1 MTSFKGIVVKSFLSV
16 VFLLFV
22 AGAHAQPSG
31 LPSATAVFLKPHP
44 GTEISTRDKSYRC
57 SNSDGCY
64 WEPIWVT
71 SGAEALPFLEL
82 TASPLEA
89 GKLDF
94 VGWQEFEAG
103 APQDELYPFRTWL
116 IWQDWLNIERG
127 TEFRTFFEDAEF
139 LLTEDQH
146 FRVGFLSAPDFWS
159 NNFEMDIPS
168 CVDTTWYDQEHREY
182 GWTNGRIELNHHTKL
197 EAFDMTGDGRKDI
210 VMFASCGTLNHD
222 IGVGTESNGYLI
234 VLEQTASGGFIPAN
248 RKLFGQ
254 AEVSVGKFVGG
265 QHFKE
270 VDDYNGDGRMDFVLA
285 VDRDGGNDGVAEGL
299 WQSALA
305 TTEPYPQPFKGGW
318 LATDF
323 LVLSQSDGSYDV
335 TSLGEWNK
343 VFSAYRDSRG
353 KWTVVNFALS
363 CDNLVDVISGASEWS
378 CEPPAALEVNGDD
391 LIDVF
396 SSVYLLKPGEE
407 SPEVPRWSFKSF
419 TPLGSTHNKQLK
431 HHHEFDSSKR
441 HLTDSAGK
449 TISMSTRGGGVQYG
463 SPYFTLSVFGNLGPE
478 FAGATEENE
487 HFTTFRYGGGWAG
500 LTVYGNHYLPIYHE
514 DYHLFR
520 ARPSEDPVILADIFG
535 FRLEYFDQEKLDA
548 LPGQPGRHFCG
559 MGLDLEIL
567 GIPNGHTEEE
577 CLSRDDV
584 WAADRFY
591 AAFSLREDGTLVAL
605 PLDQNPTYDDRFDW
619 GTQSHRSDYVE
630 GGGQAGSHVA
640 HLYSKPFKDVNGDG
654 YEDYIE
660 FDDAMMMNSWRL
672 RPDLCPD
679 AIEAGWGPNWEES
692 SCRFVNLMVNDQTGS
707 LRRVAL
713 ESSAIPFDLGTTWQH
728 FADLNDDG
736 VIDILNLSEVK
747 QIRDI
752 HNVLEL
758 GIYYGKSVAKPSRP
772 VVLSTDYD
780 DREIILRVRLADDG
794 GVDIIR
800 YDASCT
806 DGTNTYTGTSATSPI
821 TVSGLTNDV
830 AYTCTVTATNSE
842 GTSPASSVT
851 DPITP
856 ALFDD
861 TPEAFVERH
870 YVNGL
875 DRPSDAAG
883 LAAWVNIMKA
893 QSASAVPNGILLSAE
908 FKNRGL
914 DDASFVNTLYKTFF
928 NRDGSS
934 GEIDSRVVQLQQ
946 GRLRQMVIWDLL
958 RGAEFKKMS
967 DNFGVVAMSA
977 ADEAA
982 YGIRAFT
989 ERFYTVVL
997 GRYPDP
1003 VGFDGWVAGLT
1014 GGTLAGS
1021 DLARGFFL
1029 SPEYTNKQKSDSA
1042 FLDDCYQA
1050 YFDRAADA
1058 GGKQGW
1064 LDALAQGMTRTE
1076 VLDGFSGSQ
1085 EFIALAESYGI
1096 RPFAGYGSARVA
1108 READGIPIPVFPIPL
1123 FMLLAGLLCLVGFR
1137 KLRPV

>member
-168 CVDTTWYDQEHREY
+168 CVDTTWYDQEQREY

-210 VMFASCGTLNHD
+210 VMLATCGTLNHD
-222 IGVGTESNGYLI
+222 IGVGTESTGYLI

-285 VDRDGGNDGVAEGL
+285 SDRDNANDGVAEGL

-305 TTEPYPQPFKGGW
+305 TSEPYPQPFEGGW

-407 SPEVPRWSFKSF
+407 SPEVPRWSFKSG

-520 ARPSEDPVILADIFG
+520 ARPGEDPVILADIFG

-548 LPGQPGRHFCG
+548 LPGQPGRNFCG

-619 GTQSHRSDYVE
+619 GTQTHRSDYVE

-640 HLYSKPFKDVNGDG
+640 NLYSKPFKDVNGDG

-660 FDDAMMMNSWRL
+660 FDDAMLGNSWRL

-747 QIRDI
+747 QVRDI

-842 GTSPASSVT
+842 GTSPASAAT
-851 DPITP
+851 DPIIP
-856 ALFDD
+856 A
-861 TPEAFVERH
+861 PEAVATVSEIQITEAYIGLVGRAPDPGGLA
-870 YVNGL
+870 YWVNQL
-875 DRPSDAAG
+875 DSAIAAG
-883 LAAWVNIMKA
+883 QARSLALKKLTNDIT
-893 QSASAVPNGILLSAE
+893 LSAE
-908 FKNRGL
+908 WDAGIGANDGLTQSGAEAIVRAMYLNLFDRPATASDVAYWSADLTTGRVTESEMVVLLILGAQSKGNADSQVLEFKRQAASYYSSNITS
-914 DDASFVNTLYKTFF
+914 ASFSRESATEAVADVTNEQSLLASQNATDALLA
-928 NRDGSS
+928 SS
-934 GEIDSRVVQLQQ
+934 GRS
-946 GRLRQMVIWDLL
+946 
-958 RGAEFKKMS
+958 AS
-967 DNFGVVAMSA
+967 D
-977 ADEAA
+977 
-982 YGIRAFT
+982 I
-989 ERFYTVVL
+989 
-997 GRYPDP
+997 
-1003 VGFDGWVAGLT
+1003 
-1014 GGTLAGS
+1014 
-1021 DLARGFFL
+1021 
-1029 SPEYTNKQKSDSA
+1029 SDSQRIPT
-1042 FLDDCYQA
+1042 LP
-1050 YFDRAADA
+1050 A
-1058 GGKQGW
+1058 G
-1064 LDALAQGMTRTE
+1064 ALLM
-1076 VLDGFSGSQ
+1076 
-1085 EFIALAESYGI
+1085 
-1096 RPFAGYGSARVA
+1096 
-1108 READGIPIPVFPIPL
+1108 
-1123 FMLLAGLLCLVGFR
+1123 LAGLMLLLARRFTS
-1137 KLRPV
+1137 

>member
-1 MTSFKGIVVKSFLSV
+1 MTSFNGIVVKSFLSV
-16 VFLLFV
+16 VFFLFV

-94 VGWQEFEAG
+94 VGWQKFEAG
-103 APQDELYPFRTWL
+103 APQDELYPFRTLL
-116 IWQDWLNIERG
+116 IWQDWLNIESG
-127 TEFRTFFEDAEF
+127 TEFRTLFEDAEF

-168 CVDTTWYDQEHREY
+168 CIDTTWYDQEQREY
-182 GWTNGRIELNHHTKL
+182 GYSNGRIELNHHTKL

-210 VMFASCGTLNHD
+210 VMYVTCGALNHD
-222 IGVGTESNGYLI
+222 IGVGTEINGYLI
-234 VLEQTASGGFIPAN
+234 VLEQTAAGGFSPAN

-254 AEVSVGKFVGG
+254 AEVSIGKFVGG

-270 VDDYNGDGRMDFVLA
+270 VDDYNGDGRIDFVLA

-305 TTEPYPQPFKGGW
+305 TSEPYPQPFEGGW
-318 LATDF
+318 LSTDF

-353 KWTVVNFALS
+353 KWAVVNFVVS
-363 CDNLVDVISGASEWS
+363 CDNLVDVISDASEWS
-378 CEPPAALEVNGDD
+378 CEPPAALEVNDDD

-407 SPEVPRWSFKSF
+407 SPEVPRWLFKSS

-441 HLTDSAGK
+441 HLTDSAGR

-500 LTVYGNHYLPIYHE
+500 LTIYGNHYLPIYHE
-514 DYHLFR
+514 DYHLYR

-535 FRLEYFDQEKLDA
+535 FRLEYFDQEKLNA

-619 GTQSHRSDYVE
+619 GTQTHRSDYVE

-660 FDDAMMMNSWRL
+660 FDDAMLGNSWRL

-747 QIRDI
+747 QVRDV

-758 GIYYGKSVAKPSRP
+758 GIYYGKSVAEPSRP

-830 AYTCTVTATNSE
+830 AYTCTVTATNSV
-842 GTSPASSVT
+842 GTS
-851 DPITP
+851 
-856 ALFDD
+856 
-861 TPEAFVERH
+861 
-870 YVNGL
+870 
-875 DRPSDAAG
+875 
-883 LAAWVNIMKA
+883 
-893 QSASAVPNGILLSAE
+893 
-908 FKNRGL
+908 
-914 DDASFVNTLYKTFF
+914 
-928 NRDGSS
+928 
-934 GEIDSRVVQLQQ
+934 
-946 GRLRQMVIWDLL
+946 
-958 RGAEFKKMS
+958 
-967 DNFGVVAMSA
+967 
-977 ADEAA
+977 
-982 YGIRAFT
+982 
-989 ERFYTVVL
+989 
-997 GRYPDP
+997 
-1003 VGFDGWVAGLT
+1003 
-1014 GGTLAGS
+1014 
-1021 DLARGFFL
+1021 
-1029 SPEYTNKQKSDSA
+1029 
-1042 FLDDCYQA
+1042 
-1050 YFDRAADA
+1050 
-1058 GGKQGW
+1058 
-1064 LDALAQGMTRTE
+1064 
-1076 VLDGFSGSQ
+1076 
-1085 EFIALAESYGI
+1085 
-1096 RPFAGYGSARVA
+1096 
-1108 READGIPIPVFPIPL
+1108 
-1123 FMLLAGLLCLVGFR
+1123 
-1137 KLRPV
+1137 